1 MSGCGSDVKWQ
12 ICECDLHWRRVD
24 ELYRVGQG
32 EVRGER
38 VSAWGGEGGVT
49 V

>member
-32 EVRGER
+32 EVR
-38 VSAWGGEGGVT
+38 VSACGV
-49 V
+49 VKVA